1 MEEGFG
7 LVEQEYD
14 TDKSLADYGR
24 NSTQWQRFAHKL
36 QIMNQIAPRGVT
48 YRLLYLGRHG
58 QGYHNVGIMF
68 YGDAAWDVRLV
79 FSLPSQFLDSNLSMP
94 RRNPLAHVPVTDVG
108 FTLI

>member
-7 LVEQEYD
+7 LIEQEYD
-14 TDKSLADYGR
+14 TDKLLADHGR

-36 QIMNQIAPRGVT
+36 KVMNQIAPRNVT

-58 QGYHNVGIMF
+58 QGYHNVGIIF

-79 FSLPSQFLDSNLSMP
+79 FSLQSQFLDLNLKA
-94 RRNPLAHVPVTDVG
+94 RHRKPLSYIPITDIG